1 MLHLLGAVAV
11 GGMPPALRPGPWDAA
26 PLLLAAMLA
35 LLLWRSRLHLRA
47 GALLAIALV
56 GGIALD
62 LLDAAIGVSTATTI
76 ALIGLGIAVVGMRR
90 RRTPRAASGG
100 V

>member
-1 MLHLLGAVAV
+1 MLHALATVAV
-11 GGMPPALRPGPWDAA
+11 GGPGPVLGQGWDPA

-35 LLLWRSRLHLRA
+35 LLLWRSRLRLRT

-56 GGIALD
+56 GGIMLD
-62 LLDAAIGVSTATTI
+62 LLDAAIGLSTATTL
-76 ALIGLGIAVVGMRR
+76 ALIGLGMAVVGIRR
-90 RRTPRAASGG
+90 RRTPRAAPEG